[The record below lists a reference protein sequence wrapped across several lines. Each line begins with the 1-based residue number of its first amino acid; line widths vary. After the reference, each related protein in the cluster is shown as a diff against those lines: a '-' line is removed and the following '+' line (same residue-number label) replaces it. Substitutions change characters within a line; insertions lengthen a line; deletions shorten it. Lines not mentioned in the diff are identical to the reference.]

1 MLNYQR
7 VLMVILLW
15 DPEENS
21 ENCCLK
27 PKPKPNQGTVAHA
40 PWQPSLEPAW
50 KEGAPKM
57 IAVCWLTIPSGYLT

>member
-1 MLNYQR
+1 
-7 VLMVILLW
+7 MVILLW
-15 DPEENS
+15 NPEENS

-27 PKPKPNQGTVAHA
+27 PKPPKPNQGTVAHA

-57 IAVCWLTIPSGYLT
+57 MAVCWLTIPSGYLT